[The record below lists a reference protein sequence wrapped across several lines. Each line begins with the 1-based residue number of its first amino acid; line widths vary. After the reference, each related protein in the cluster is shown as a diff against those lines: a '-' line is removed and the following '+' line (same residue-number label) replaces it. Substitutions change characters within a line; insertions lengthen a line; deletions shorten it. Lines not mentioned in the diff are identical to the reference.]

1 MNIRTP
7 DDILKFMNDIKYGWV
22 DNNNGIHYDMDGFRL
37 NYRTMSIEKTLKYHV
52 GACIEQSI
60 LIKSLLDSLKIKNE
74 AYCTRIY
81 EGENFN
87 DINAKERM
95 HCFVLFYMNGKTFQ
109 LEPLIQKEREFMSLH
124 QKKPHLTFW

>member
-1 MNIRTP
+1 MVL
-7 DDILKFMNDIKYGWV
+7 DW
-22 DNNNGIHYDMDGFRL
+22 FRL

-81 EGENFN
+81 EWKNFS
-87 DINAKERM
+87 IR
-95 HCFVLFYMNGKTFQ
+95 T
-109 LEPLIQKEREFMSLH
+109 P
-124 QKKPHLTFW
+124 